1 MTKSSRVHYSSV
13 LFSFLLSLPLTALAD
28 TSRFP
33 MVLES
38 KDPEKPLEVIDD
50 KDWIGSEMTKGRDS
64 WGELVLAPFTND
76 SSKGPV
82 TLVVD
87 YAATR
92 PDQKD
97 GEALIEISV
106 ECPESGTPCSIPI
119 TQSVMGIRTAFMG
132 ESAIKI
138 DGAPQAIWV
147 ARQSHTYS
155 FPPDTLVSVSLS
167 PDKAPS
173 HLEPVAIRAR
183 LIYGDY
189 SREAL
194 PGQETRVGIF
204 GKISI
209 AVLLLLAGFFWW
221 VKRQ

>member
-1 MTKSSRVHYSSV
+1 M
-13 LFSFLLSLPLTALAD
+13 
-28 TSRFP
+28 
-33 MVLES
+33 
-38 KDPEKPLEVIDD
+38 
-50 KDWIGSEMTKGRDS
+50 
-64 WGELVLAPFTND
+64 
-76 SSKGPV
+76 
-82 TLVVD
+82 VD